1 VKIELTREEPRTF
14 WQIRPH
20 EYGFLANVNPNIP
33 HPRWSQEESYR
44 LEDGET
50 FPTPMFNGYG
60 DEVGALYPDE
70 PRAPRPPL
78 RPGETAR

>member
-1 VKIELTREEPRTF
+1 
-14 WQIRPH
+14 
-20 EYGFLANVNPNIP
+20 
-33 HPRWSQEESYR
+33 
-44 LEDGET
+44 
-50 FPTPMFNGYG
+50 MFNGYA